1 MGVGV
6 LVQVLLQQTGG
17 ARLPNRGISPS
28 AQQATVNAAH
38 ANYEVQRMTPLNS
51 GNPLHNALSRLGASI
66 GP

>member
-28 AQQATVNAAH
+28 AQQATVM
-38 ANYEVQRMTPLNS
+38 QRMQITRCS
-51 GNPLHNALSRLGASI
+51 A
-66 GP
+66 